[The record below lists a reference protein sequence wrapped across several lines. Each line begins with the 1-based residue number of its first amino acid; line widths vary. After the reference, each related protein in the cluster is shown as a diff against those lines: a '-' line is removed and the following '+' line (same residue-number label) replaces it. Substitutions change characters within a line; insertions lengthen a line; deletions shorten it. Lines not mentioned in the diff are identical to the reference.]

1 MKAVK
6 RIIIVIHDLIRSHL
20 TWLFRITWERPRT
33 TVAVSAAIFALALFS
48 ILSIRF
54 ESDIF
59 KLFPANSGAIRLL
72 LDSLE
77 WTGSAGEAY
86 FLLEGDRNSLPPA
99 AETFA
104 GRLRSMEIDGQP
116 AFRKITYR
124 VFDPREADAFASF
137 IGYAAYRPQLFLDPA
152 GMDGY
157 LRRLEPAS
165 MDRSLARAHAD
176 LASQLGMG
184 MRGIIA
190 ADPLYLR
197 ELVLPRLEEGS
208 RSLDLDPDSPYFLS
222 RDGRLLI
229 MIAEP
234 ARPVQDMVF
243 ARKLAAGI
251 DRARAGMNVRISC
264 TGAHLAAVIDEKV
277 MKRNILFSIVSSLAA
292 VLGLFYFTYRRLM
305 PTLLIPLII
314 LYGTVMAMGI
324 AGLFL
329 PTIHII
335 SFAFTALIIGLGTD
349 YTIHLYDRFYT
360 ERSAGMEA
368 GEALRLAVIDT
379 GHGIFTAAVTTAVP
393 FLALVTSSVRALS
406 ELGLLVGLGVIF
418 SMYAT
423 FLFLPPLLVHAE
435 RRFPAGVYTPLPSF
449 GMAAVWR
456 FTAGKRR
463 AMVMVS
469 LLIVAVS
476 LAASFR
482 ISFEGEL
489 KNLQPRHSEAYL
501 TQEKMEKH
509 LFLAPKQMIVAV
521 EGDNLDDLLGR
532 GAKVWKA
539 AEMRRQRGELTSISW
554 LGNVLNDPASQHAVI
569 ERLASGL
576 AGKNPAESLTTLLAR
591 NGFVPEMFRE
601 ATTGL
606 AGLPKATVIFPGE
619 AVERLANSPLS
630 GMVNRYLVARNGSYH
645 LLLYLNYRGDEF
657 RQDAFLGEL
666 AAIDPAARATSVDL
680 VSHQLAKTVER
691 SFIRGFTIGGI
702 LVVLLLIVHFESLG
716 GVCSSLFPVIAG
728 VIVMLGLMAAT
739 GMRLNFMNSMVLVT
753 ILGMGSD
760 YGLQIHNRLQ
770 GEPSTF
776 RAGFLQS
783 GRAVLLSALTNII
796 GFGSLAFTDYG
807 AMSSIGWATN
817 FGVCATTVFALLI
830 LPAFFRR
837 V

>member
-1 MKAVK
+1 MKRFI
-6 RIIIVIHDLIRSHL
+6 RIIHDLIRGHL

-33 TVAVSAAIFALALFS
+33 TVAISALFFALALFS
-48 ILSIRF
+48 LLSIRF

-59 KLFPANSGAIRLL
+59 RLFPAKSGAIRLL

-77 WTGSAGEAY
+77 WTGSASEAY
-86 FLLEGDRNSLPPA
+86 FLLEGDRNTLPPA

-104 GRLRSMEIDGQP
+104 GRLRSMEIDGRP

-124 VFDPREADAFASF
+124 VFDPQEADAFAAF
-137 IGYAAYRPQLFLDPA
+137 LGYAAYRPQLFLDPA
-152 GMDGY
+152 GVDGY
-157 LRRLEPAS
+157 LRRLEPAG
-165 MDRSLARAHAD
+165 MDRALARARAE

-197 ELVLPRLEEGS
+197 ELVLPRLQEGS

-234 ARPVQDMVF
+234 AQPAQDMVF

-264 TGAHLAAVIDEKV
+264 AGAHLSAVIDERV
-277 MKRNILFSIVSSLAA
+277 MKQNILVSIISSLAV

-314 LYGTVMAMGI
+314 LYGTVMAMGT

-360 ERSAGMEA
+360 ERSAGKEA

-379 GHGIFTAAVTTAVP
+379 GHGIFTAGVTTAVP

-423 FLFLPPLLVHAE
+423 FLFLPPLLVYAE
-435 RRFPAGVYTPLPSF
+435 RSFPARMYAPLPSF
-449 GMAAVWR
+449 GMASVWR

-463 AMVMVS
+463 TMVLVS
-469 LLIVAVS
+469 ALIVAVS
-476 LAASFR
+476 LAASLR

-509 LFLAPKQMIVAV
+509 LFLSPKQMVVAV
-521 EGDNLDDLLGR
+521 EGDNLDDLLTR
-532 GAKVWKA
+532 GGKIWAA
-539 AEMRRQRGELTSISW
+539 AETHRKQGELASVSW
-554 LGNVLNDPASQHAVI
+554 LGNILNDPATQQAVI
-569 ERLASGL
+569 QRLRRGL
-576 AGKNPAESLTTLLAR
+576 AGRAPAKDLTTLLAN
-591 NGFVPEMFRE
+591 NGFAPQMFQE
-601 ATTGL
+601 TATGL
-606 AGLPKATVIFPGE
+606 AGLPEAAIISPDE
-619 AVERLANSPLS
+619 AVEHLADSPLS
-630 GMVNRYLVARNGSYH
+630 SMVNRYLVRRNGTYH

-657 RQDAFLGEL
+657 RQKAFLAEL
-666 AAIDPAARATSVDL
+666 AQIDPAARATSVDL
-680 VSHQLAKTVER
+680 VSRQLAQTVEH
-691 SFIRGFTIGGI
+691 SFIRGFAIGGI
-702 LVVLLLIVHFESLG
+702 LVVLLLIFHFRNFA
-716 GVCSSLFPVIAG
+716 GVFSSLFPVIAG
-728 VIVMLGLMAAT
+728 VIVMLGIMASI
-739 GMRLNFMNSMVLVT
+739 GMRLNFMNSMVIVT

-776 RAGFLQS
+776 QEGFLQS
-783 GRAVLLSALTNII
+783 SRAVFLSALTNIV

-837 V
+837 A